1 MRSRP
6 LLLGHRGARATK
18 SIHENTIASFEAS
31 LSSGCD
37 GFEFDVRLTGDGRAV
52 ICHDAQIKGQ
62 PVALADASQLR
73 DLPTLDDVL
82 RQFSTTAFLDIE
94 LKVNGL
100 EQKVC
105 EAVLATNP
113 LKGYVVSSFQSGI
126 LKTLHAIDTE
136 LPIGLIA
143 DQQSELS
150 AWRGLPIQFV
160 IPHWSLVTKELVDEI
175 HEAGKEV
182 FAWTVNE
189 AQLLLRFAEWGVD
202 ALISDDTALL
212 AATFRQNSKS

>member
-18 SIHENTIASFEAS
+18 SIPENTIASFQAS

-37 GFEFDVRLTGDGRAV
+37 GFEFDVRLTSDDRAV

-62 PVALADASQLR
+62 SVALADPSQLR

-82 RQFSTTAFLDIE
+82 QQFSTTAFLDIE
-94 LKVNGL
+94 LKVEGL

-105 EAVLATNP
+105 EAVRAMNP
-113 LKGYVVSSFQSGI
+113 RKGYVVSSFQPGI
-126 LKTLHAIDTE
+126 LETLHAIDTE

-150 AWRGLPIQFV
+150 AWKVLPIQFV
-160 IPHWSLVTKELVDEI
+160 IPHWSLVTKELVDEV

-189 AQLLLRFAEWGVD
+189 AQLLLRFAKWGVD
-202 ALISDDTALL
+202 ALISDDTTLL
-212 AATFRQNSKS
+212 ATTFRQNSKG

>member
-18 SIHENTIASFEAS
+18 SIPENTIASFQAS

-37 GFEFDVRLTGDGRAV
+37 GFEFDVRLTSDDRAV

-105 EAVLATNP
+105 EAVLTTNP
-113 LKGYVVSSFQSGI
+113 LRGYVVSSFQSGI

-160 IPHWSLVTKELVDEI
+160 IHK
-175 HEAGKEV
+175 AGKEV